1 MKILLLI
8 RSLNLGGTE
17 RQAALLARGLRARG
31 HDVAIAVFYA
41 VGTPLE
47 REAAAAGT
55 RILALG
61 KKSRW
66 DVLGFL
72 PRLIAR
78 LRAERPD
85 ALYAFLPTANILAV
99 LARPFLSGARVVL
112 GVRASNMDLSRY
124 DALSRFSYW
133 LEGKLAPFADGAVAN
148 SEASRDMAVAR
159 GFPAARLA
167 VIPNGIDGERF
178 RPDPVSRRALRAA
191 WGIAENASLIGV
203 VARLDPMKG
212 HHIFLEAARRMLD
225 KRPDLRFI
233 CVGSGPEEAALKQ
246 TARGLN
252 LGAALL
258 FVPERPDA
266 EAALNVLDL
275 VVLPS
280 LFGEGFP
287 NVLGEAMACGLPCV
301 ASDVGAAREIL
312 GDEGAVVKHGDAGA
326 LAEACLAALDS
337 PNDEAARQRRRAR
350 IISTYG
356 VEAMVERTEA
366 ILADKALESVSKVMR
381 SGRGGGRAA

>member
-1 MKILLLI
+1 MKIVLLI

-17 RQAALLARGLRARG
+17 RQTALLARGLGARG
-31 HDVAIAVFYA
+31 HDVVVAVLYA
-41 VGTPLE
+41 AGTPLE
-47 REAAAAGT
+47 REAAAAGA

-72 PRLIAR
+72 PSLIAR

-85 ALYAFLPTANILAV
+85 ALHAFLPTANILAV
-99 LARPFLSGARVVL
+99 LARPFLRGARVVL
-112 GVRASNMDLSRY
+112 GVRASNMDLGRY

-133 LEGKLAPFADGAVAN
+133 LEGKLARFADRAIAN
-148 SEASRDMAVAR
+148 SEAGRDMALAR
-159 GFPAARLA
+159 GFPAGTLA

-178 RPDPVSRRALRAA
+178 RPDSALRRATRAA
-191 WGIAENASLIGV
+191 WGIAEDTPLIGV

-212 HHIFLEAARRMLD
+212 HHIFLEAAQRMRD
-225 KRPDLRFI
+225 KRPGLRFV
-233 CVGSGPEEAALKQ
+233 CVGSGPEEIQLKQ
-246 TARGLN
+246 TAQGLG
-252 LGAALL
+252 LDAALL
-258 FVPERPDA
+258 FMPERPDA
-266 EAALNVLDL
+266 EAALNALDL

-287 NVLGEAMACGLPCV
+287 NVLGEAMACGVPCV

-326 LAEACLAALDS
+326 LAQACLAALDA
-337 PNDEAARQRRRAR
+337 PGGPAAGQRRRAQVL
-350 IISTYG
+350 SLYG
-356 VEAMVERTEA
+356 VNAMVDRTEA
-366 ILADKALESVSKVMR
+366 ILADNA
-381 SGRGGGRAA
+381 